1 MKEFEKTLSYQAFR
15 KSPEPSLKVTTYFQ
29 AYDTLLAKYRGKA
42 ITFVEIGVLN
52 GGSLFMWREFFGP
65 EARIIGVD
73 LNPGAKKWEQ
83 HGFEIVIGSQQDPEF
98 LQKLCDQVGPI
109 DVVLDDGGH
118 TYLQQVI
125 TAECLLDQITD
136 GGVLI
141 VEDTHTSYMEGFGD
155 HKASFMRYVFQT
167 AHRINS
173 RFGEFSPPQADKR
186 VLSIQIFESIV
197 AFFVDRR
204 KSEEE
209 SKVVWNHEVSPE
221 AIADDF
227 RYHDKSSLE
236 KSADKIKQLLHR
248 AFSVNMNDPSK
259 P

>member
-1 MKEFEKTLSYQAFR
+1 MKEFEKTLSYQAFC

-29 AYDTLLAKYRGKA
+29 AYDTLLAKYRGRE

-83 HGFEIVIGSQQDPEF
+83 HGFEILIGSQQDPEF
-98 LQKLCDQVGPI
+98 LQSLCEQIGPI
-109 DVVLDDGGH
+109 DVLLDDGGH
-118 TYLQQVI
+118 MYLQQVI

-155 HKASFMRYVFQT
+155 PQTNFMRYVFQT

-173 RFGEFSPPQADKR
+173 RFGQFSPPQEDKR
-186 VLSIQIFESIV
+186 VLSVQIFESIV
-197 AFFVDRR
+197 AFFVDRQ

-209 SKVVWNHEVSPE
+209 SRVIWNHEVSPE
-221 AIADDF
+221 DIADDF
-227 RYHDKSSLE
+227 RHQDQSSFE
-236 KSADKIKQLLHR
+236 KSASKIKQLMRR
-248 AFSVNMNDPSK
+248 AFSTHMEDPD
-259 P
+259 